1 MVQFYTRSAINAEE
15 IVLLG
20 VKQTLIQGEDKMR
33 DVKEKV
39 LDELKEL
46 IIQEKKVIEKFLE
59 INKMLKIPNDFV

>member
-20 VKQTLIQGEDKMR
+20 VKQTLIQDEDKMR

-46 IIQEKKVIEKFLE
+46 IILL
-59 INKMLKIPNDFV
+59 INYICLFDYLFISS

>member
-20 VKQTLIQGEDKMR
+20 VKQTLIQDEDKMR